1 MAVIKKPSAADVGG
15 VLVSIVPVV
24 APTPT
29 ANVMRYLAD
38 YAINGV
44 ARLPGAREA
53 AATALGHQKGGTE
66 AAIDAVTRAHTSM
79 AGAQGFLTN
88 LGGMITALAGVPANL
103 AAVTVIQTRMVAAI
117 AHLRGYDLDDPRV
130 RQAVWI
136 TLLGHRTVESLLS
149 EGKLPSTPLGV
160 ATAPV
165 ADDALEQQIAE
176 QVLSSLLG
184 RAGTKQTVAFL
195 GKRVPMIGGGVGMAT
210 DGYTTW
216 TVARYARQQFV
227 VRRSITPTDVE

>member
-1 MAVIKKPSAADVGG
+1 MALIKKPSAADIGG
-15 VLVSIVPVV
+15 ALVSIVPIV
-24 APTPT
+24 ASGPT
-29 ANVMRYLAD
+29 AGALRHLAD
-38 YAINGV
+38 HAINGV

-53 AATALGHQKGGTE
+53 AATALGRQKGGTE
-66 AAIDAVTRAHTSM
+66 AAIDAVSRAHTSM
-79 AGAQGFLTN
+79 AGAQGFVTN
-88 LGGMITALAGVPANL
+88 LGGTITALAGIPANL

-136 TLLGHRTVESLLS
+136 TLLGRRTAEALVAD
-149 EGKLPSTPLGV
+149 GRLPSTPQGV

-165 ADDALEQQIAE
+165 SDDALEQQIAE
-176 QVLSSLLG
+176 QVLGALLG
-184 RAGTKQTVAFL
+184 RAGTKQTVAFI
-195 GKRVPMIGGGVGMAT
+195 GKRIPAVGGGVGLAT

-227 VRRSITPTDVE
+227 PRRSITPTR